1 MNKFETIG
9 IMAIL
14 KEAYPMYYRE
24 KSKEDLN
31 VAVSL
36 WSEMFADDDINLVKA
51 SVKSYIAND
60 IKGFPPVIG
69 QIKNSLYKLT
79 EPEQLSEI
87 EAWGLVSKA
96 IKNSCYNALEE
107 FNKLP
112 PVIQNTIG
120 SSDRLREWSMV
131 EVDTLQTVIS
141 SNFMRSFKA
150 KSQNEQEYEKLP
162 NDVKQ
167 LISRATLQI
176 GGME

>member
-1 MNKFETIG
+1 M
-9 IMAIL
+9 
-14 KEAYPMYYRE
+14 
-24 KSKEDLN
+24 
-31 VAVSL
+31 
-36 WSEMFADDDINLVKA
+36 
-51 SVKSYIAND
+51 
-60 IKGFPPVIG
+60 
-69 QIKNSLYKLT
+69 
-79 EPEQLSEI
+79 
-87 EAWGLVSKA
+87 
-96 IKNSCYNALEE
+96 
-107 FNKLP
+107 
-112 PVIQNTIG
+112 IQNTIG